1 VLDMITALIVVFG
14 LALAGYLIY
23 AEKSLG

>member
-1 VLDMITALIVVFG
+1 VDLIEILTVVFG

-23 AEKSLG
+23 VEKNFA